1 MRRPESRMQSED
13 RGRRGVEGKYVM
25 SVAVGMTGVEAYRIR
40 RYEVGGLLRPV
51 RSVGGRRLLS
61 DEEICLIREVARLEG
76 EGVNVKG
83 IRLILKLKQ
92 AQGSVPDGCGG
103 VQEG

>member
-40 RYEVGGLLRPV
+40 RYEMGGLLRPV
-51 RSVGGRRLLS
+51 RSTGGRRLLS
-61 DEEICLIREVARLEG
+61 DEEICLIREAARLEG

-83 IRLILKLKQ
+83 IRLILKMRR
-92 AQGSVPDGCGG
+92 AEGSVPGGCGEVDKG
-103 VQEG
+103 